1 MRGRKGKGKGGKEKK
16 EGGERERRKGEK
28 EGERR
33 KEVETI
39 QNADK
44 HYENLR

>member
-1 MRGRKGKGKGGKEKK
+1 MREKEKKEGKGGKEKR
-16 EGGERERRKGEK
+16 EGGEREREK

-33 KEVETI
+33 KEIETI

-44 HYENLR
+44 CYENLR